1 MDYGSVFKCTQTT
14 DIVNELSTGTIQES
28 KLLILSS
35 WYELSLQSLYIF
47 ECD

>member
-1 MDYGSVFKCTQTT
+1 MDYGSVFKRTQTT

-28 KLLILSS
+28 ELLILSS
-35 WYELSLQSLYIF
+35 RFELSLQSLYIF

>member
-1 MDYGSVFKCTQTT
+1 MEVFSNVHKPLT
-14 DIVNELSTGTIQES
+14 VNELSTGTIQES
-28 KLLILSS
+28 ELLILSC